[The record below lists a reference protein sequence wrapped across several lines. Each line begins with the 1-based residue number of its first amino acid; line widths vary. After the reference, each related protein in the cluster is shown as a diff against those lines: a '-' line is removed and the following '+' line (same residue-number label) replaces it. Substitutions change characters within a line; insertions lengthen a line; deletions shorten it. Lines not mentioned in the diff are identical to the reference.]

1 MKSICIYERNR
12 GLGDCAG
19 PIEKLQV
26 AQKRSAAWKGLEGL
40 KARLEKSGEAPGVC
54 NAHGMRA
61 QENGYILGEA
71 TSTKP
76 GKRRARG

>member
-1 MKSICIYERNR
+1 M
-12 GLGDCAG
+12 G
-19 PIEKLQV
+19 
-26 AQKRSAAWKGLEGL
+26 SAAWKGLEGL

-54 NAHGMRA
+54 NAHEKQA

-76 GKRRARG
+76 WQRRAGG

>member
-1 MKSICIYERNR
+1 MKSICIYESNR

-19 PIEKLQV
+19 PVEKVQV

-40 KARLEKSGEAPGVC
+40 KARLEKTGEEPGVC
-54 NAHGMRA
+54 KAHEKRA

-71 TSTKP
+71 TSPKP
-76 GKRRARG
+76 EKRRARG